1 MKIIKS
7 IFLGIFYLFF
17 VVFAVAMTVCAL
29 NFNKF
34 GLVSIKGYTMV
45 IVKDKVSLGDYKNGD
60 VVITQKQ
67 RIANLKS
74 EDEILVY
81 QVKKKNKINIIM
93 GKIGQTQ
100 PKDNTI
106 SLKNGEIYSSDF
118 IIGTEYKVIPQIGKI
133 LGLILTRWTFL
144 FVVVVPLF
152 FVFISQIYS
161 LIVEI
166 KYGGNDE

>member
-1 MKIIKS
+1 MKVIKT
-7 IFLGIFYLFF
+7 IFLGILYLFF
-17 VVFAVAMTVCAL
+17 VVFAIIMTICAL

-34 GLVSIKGYTMV
+34 GLVEIEGYTMV
-45 IVKDKVSLGDYKNGD
+45 IVKDKVSLGNYKTGD
-60 VVITQKQ
+60 VVITK
-67 RIANLKS
+67 RESIAKLKA
-74 EDEILVY
+74 DQEILVY
-81 QVKKKNKINIIM
+81 QVKEKNKVNVIM
-93 GKIGQTQ
+93 GKIGATQ

-106 SLKNGEIYSSDF
+106 SMKNGEIYSSDF
-118 IIGTEYKVIPQIGKI
+118 IIGTEYKVVPEIGKV

-166 KYGGNDE
+166 KYGSNED